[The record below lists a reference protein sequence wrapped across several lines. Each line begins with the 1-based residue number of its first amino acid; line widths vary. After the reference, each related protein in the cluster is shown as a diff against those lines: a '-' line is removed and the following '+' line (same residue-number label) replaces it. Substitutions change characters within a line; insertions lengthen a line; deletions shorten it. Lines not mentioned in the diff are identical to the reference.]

1 MTRGGYKN
9 SFPQPLEYHAPC
21 SAVMMSLL
29 SCLLSCCNF
38 HIIHFA
44 PALSPGRWGSPKQMI
59 FTILSCS
66 AYLNSLYNFQV
77 GWHLISRPNL
87 KSQHTIMKKMKPR
100 ESNNFHSGVVT
111 TGDMKGRGSLGLIAR
126 DPGTASI
133 VRLGPGSSAQRQT
146 VASYVRIITGATP
159 SVIFTF
165 TRHCVMS
172 IVQ

>member
-1 MTRGGYKN
+1 
-9 SFPQPLEYHAPC
+9 
-21 SAVMMSLL
+21 MSLL

-87 KSQHTIMKKMKPR
+87 KSQHTIMKKIKPQ

-111 TGDMKGRGSLGLIAR
+111 TGDMKGFIRADCSGS
-126 DPGTASI
+126 
-133 VRLGPGSSAQRQT
+133 
-146 VASYVRIITGATP
+146 
-159 SVIFTF
+159 
-165 TRHCVMS
+165 RHCIDCPSRSGLLGSETDGGELCENHNQGCAICCPYFHSALCNVHCA
-172 IVQ
+172 INCCTPPQ